1 MMLQNSGPDL
11 TFLTLMLG
19 IAPGRPPLIP
29 VGKGTGFFLG

>member
-1 MMLQNSGPDL
+1 MMLQNSGPAL